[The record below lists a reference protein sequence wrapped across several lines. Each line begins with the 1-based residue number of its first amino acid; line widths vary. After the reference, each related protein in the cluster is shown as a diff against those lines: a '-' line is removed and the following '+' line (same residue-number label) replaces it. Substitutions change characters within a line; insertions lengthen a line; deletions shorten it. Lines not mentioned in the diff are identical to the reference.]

1 MTPSIEV
8 YQDEILSYDS
18 MLKGCT
24 KSSGVKATGPEF
36 SANLIGEALATH
48 ISNIDH
54 EVCEAGEEDSFFVV
68 DLGEVYRSYMKWK
81 ETLPNV
87 HAHYA
92 VKCNTD
98 LSVIK
103 LLGQLGANFD
113 CASKNEIDIVLGL
126 GFSPDRIVYANP
138 CKTNSYIRYANDS
151 KVNLTTVDN
160 PQELYKLHKYHPECG
175 MLA

>member
-54 EVCEAGEEDSFFVV
+54 EVCEAGEEDSF
-68 DLGEVYRSYMKWK
+68 
-81 ETLPNV
+81 
-87 HAHYA
+87 
-92 VKCNTD
+92 
-98 LSVIK
+98 
-103 LLGQLGANFD
+103 LLL
-113 CASKNEIDIVLGL
+113 I
-126 GFSPDRIVYANP
+126 
-138 CKTNSYIRYANDS
+138 
-151 KVNLTTVDN
+151 
-160 PQELYKLHKYHPECG
+160 
-175 MLA
+175 